1 MKSRKKLLIISMTI
15 LASLILSGFPIMPTG
30 TSASVASLGDDHS
43 EDFEGI
49 VFPSWTA
56 TGLWHLEDNS
66 TSSYPIYGW
75 MPSVTSYMWYGSNT
89 TGTYN
94 TTDPFSAGELISDQV
109 DLSGFSSPFYL
120 EFWSWAITENSTSFD
135 RKSVSISSDG
145 GSTWNYVLD
154 VPDTA
159 DWTNYKLDISGYNSS
174 AFRVKFA
181 FNTTD
186 NVNNDYRGWM
196 IDDIKINTESVV
208 TPGNFNLWI
217 DQDTV
222 ANVGEVGSMD
232 FYAHSNFTHDMNVSI
247 GIEIN
252 LPNGTIDYVFYDD
265 PVLITADFT
274 WNYLLVYQFAIVGIH
289 D

>member
-75 MPSVTSYMWYGSNT
+75 MPSVTRYMWYGSNT

-109 DLSGFSSPFYL
+109 DLSGFFIWNSGVGQLQKIPLALIEKVSQFHLMGAQHGTMCLMYL
-120 EFWSWAITENSTSFD
+120 IRLIGQIISLIFQDIIVLHLELNSL
-135 RKSVSISSDG
+135 SIQP
-145 GSTWNYVLD
+145 T
-154 VPDTA
+154 
-159 DWTNYKLDISGYNSS
+159 
-174 AFRVKFA
+174 
-181 FNTTD
+181 
-186 NVNNDYRGWM
+186 M
-196 IDDIKINTESVV
+196 
-208 TPGNFNLWI
+208 
-217 DQDTV
+217 
-222 ANVGEVGSMD
+222 
-232 FYAHSNFTHDMNVSI
+232 
-247 GIEIN
+247 
-252 LPNGTIDYVFYDD
+252 
-265 PVLITADFT
+265 
-274 WNYLLVYQFAIVGIH
+274 
-289 D
+289 